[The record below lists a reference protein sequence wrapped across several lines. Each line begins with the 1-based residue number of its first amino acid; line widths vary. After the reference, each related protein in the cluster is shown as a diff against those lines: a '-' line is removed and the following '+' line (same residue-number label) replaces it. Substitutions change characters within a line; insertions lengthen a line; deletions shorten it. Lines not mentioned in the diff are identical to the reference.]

1 MPRKPAPPCRVC
13 GEKSRQLGF
22 CNRHA
27 LQWKR
32 EHEQDRC
39 SYCRLQ
45 TADPAGGARRGRA
58 WTLTDGSRV
67 ITCRSCMPVFLEE
80 RQPAVLEALAA
91 AITADEQGR
100 WIIDE
105 SKRNA
110 SDYGLIFIPGTRQ
123 RAYAHHV
130 AFALFHGGWTA
141 DQQVHHRTQLRPEIS
156 PWTLQAVAITEHEQ
170 LKDQPPILVPVK
182 VPRQE
187 LLEEFAAQYGLPL
200 PGDAPSVDELPAPE
214 PEPKRRTPMQELF
227 GSTHPAL
234 TEPKPKRLRLAG
246 TNISFTPITYDE
258 EPTVDNV
265 IRLDQ
270 HRPQTANQT
279 AARSFLEATS
289 APRELTLEDHRRMQ
303 AAAAA
308 EFYRLQDLHAE
319 QEAEKI
325 RATYRRAGIGTR

>member
-1 MPRKPAPPCRVC
+1 M
-13 GEKSRQLGF
+13 
-22 CNRHA
+22 
-27 LQWKR
+27 
-32 EHEQDRC
+32 
-39 SYCRLQ
+39 
-45 TADPAGGARRGRA
+45 
-58 WTLTDGSRV
+58 
-67 ITCRSCMPVFLEE
+67 FLEE

-182 VPRQE
+182 VPQQQ
-187 LLEEFAAQYGLPL
+187 LLEEYAAQYGLPL
-200 PGDAPSVDELPAPE
+200 PWHEQEKP
-214 PEPKRRTPMQELF
+214 RTPLLELF
-227 GSTHPAL
+227 GDEHPGL
-234 TEPKPKRLRLAG
+234 LEPAPAFEIPVPTAPAVLPAKPKRLRLAG
-246 TNISFTPITYDE
+246 TNITFEPIDYTPKE
-258 EPTVDNV
+258 STVDNV
-265 IRLDQ
+265 IPLDER
-270 HRPQTANQT
+270 RPQTPTQA
-279 AARSFLEATS
+279 AARSFLEATA

-303 AAAAA
+303 TAAAA
-308 EFYRLQDLHAE
+308 EYYRLQDERNA
-319 QEAEKI
+319 QEADCM
-325 RATYRRAGIGTR
+325 RADLRFALTSTR